1 MCGEQNF
8 SHTFYFLQKG
18 ITMTSTSELELI
30 QPVYNP
36 TPEEIQA
43 RVDQGPVCQPGDTE
57 CVSRWVQAF
66 SDCD

>member
-1 MCGEQNF
+1 M
-8 SHTFYFLQKG
+8 SD
-18 ITMTSTSELELI
+18 TSELELI

-43 RVDQGPVCQPGDTE
+43 KIDAGPVCKPGDTE